1 MEFKKT
7 IAAVAITV
15 SSISTFARMPGP
27 KETKNICLDV
37 RQDAKGA
44 LYAGNCDQTR
54 NNQTSG
60 VELLANG
67 CAQEQIA
74 LRASKYGEKFD
85 IEVRS
90 CLPPHIVQ
98 L

>member
-7 IAAVAITV
+7 IAAIAVTA
-15 SSISTFARMPGP
+15 SSISSFALMPPP
-27 KETKNICLDV
+27 KATKNICLDV

-67 CAQEQIA
+67 CAVNQIS
-74 LRASKYGEKFD
+74 LRATKYVEQFD
-85 IEVRS
+85 INVRS
-90 CLPPHIVQ
+90 CLPPNVVQ